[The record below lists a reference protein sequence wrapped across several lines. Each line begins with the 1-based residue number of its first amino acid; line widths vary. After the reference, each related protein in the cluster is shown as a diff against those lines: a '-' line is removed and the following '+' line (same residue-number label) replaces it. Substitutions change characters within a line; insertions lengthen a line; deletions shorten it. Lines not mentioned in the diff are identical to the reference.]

1 MVAVTRSESLA
12 GGKVVKQAGRGGG
25 ERRHAVSG
33 RRLETCF
40 TCQGINEGVDVCMRV
55 SIEQR
60 KSGRAGADSADEQLG
75 REDDGDRL
83 SSAASL

>member
-1 MVAVTRSESLA
+1 M
-12 GGKVVKQAGRGGG
+12 G

-40 TCQGINEGVDVCMRV
+40 TCQSVDGGVDVCMRV
-55 SIEQR
+55 SIEQQ
-60 KSGRAGADSADEQLG
+60 KSGRADAGSADEQLG
-75 REDDGDRL
+75 REDDGDQL